1 VLLARRLVERG
12 VSFVGIHFNYMSKC
26 DGWDTHKNNFA
37 CLKNELLP
45 LLDRGLSALL
55 DDLAGR
61 GLLDET
67 LVVVMGEF
75 GRTPKIN
82 ADAGR
87 DHWGS
92 CGSVVLAGGGLKRGI
107 VVGASDKIGAYPTS
121 QPVSPPDLT
130 ATIFHALGMDP
141 KELMLNEQG
150 RPLPLST
157 GQPIAALFG

>member
-1 VLLARRLVERG
+1 
-12 VSFVGIHFNYMSKC
+12 M
-26 DGWDTHKNNFA
+26 
-37 CLKNELLP
+37 
-45 LLDRGLSALL
+45 
-55 DDLAGR
+55 
-61 GLLDET
+61 LDET

-92 CGSVVLAGGGLKRGI
+92 CGSVVLAGGGLERGI
-107 VVGASDKIGAYPTS
+107 VVGGSDKIGAYPTS

-141 KELMLNEQG
+141 KGTHANAQG
-150 RPLPLST
+150 RPLPFST